1 VPSQRCGDVI
11 DTMTA
16 QIAVEHGRIQLGAFD
31 ERERL
36 LGRAAS
42 PDHLGSHPFQTGGH
56 IE

>member
-1 VPSQRCGDVI
+1 
-11 DTMTA
+11 MTA